1 MKLYQGI
8 EIAEYMLFVKFGIFT
23 FLFVIAMVAAVYF
36 LCDLLRDRNG
46 KSKENDRIKNLKER
60 AASDELAKRLLEKAE
75 RKNKRKRK
83 RNRGNVFSYIAI
95 WMLLIS
101 VLIGTLC
108 YGVIPMWTDYIKK
121 DYVIY
126 TGEIT
131 VHIYSGRSYIELD
144 DGTHLY
150 WRADFTEEDT
160 YGTVVYSKRCKVV
173 LGGHR

>member
-60 AASDELAKRLLEKAE
+60 AATDELAKRLLEKAE

-83 RNRGNVFSYIAI
+83 RYF
-95 WMLLIS
+95 
-101 VLIGTLC
+101 
-108 YGVIPMWTDYIKK
+108 K
-121 DYVIY
+121 
-126 TGEIT
+126 T
-131 VHIYSGRSYIELD
+131 V
-144 DGTHLY
+144 TH
-150 WRADFTEEDT
+150 T
-160 YGTVVYSKRCKVV
+160 
-173 LGGHR
+173 